1 MKPVSCRKI
10 AAELGED
17 WSGHR
22 KGLCW
27 FRSEIQWCFLR
38 FVVNVNWVLG
48 EDCRRPGVRCCVQQV
63 LVETLASIQECG
75 RGLVCHNH
83 CDSFLDS

>member
-10 AAELGED
+10 AAESGED
-17 WSGHR
+17 RSGHR

-48 EDCRRPGVRCCVQQV
+48 EDCGCVWDRCGVTKCAVK
-63 LVETLASIQECG
+63 TLASIQECG
-75 RGLVCHNH
+75 FAF
-83 CDSFLDS
+83 SSA